1 MACVNTRDQ
10 RMTRLDAPDATQE
23 QFSGES
29 RPDGEHLG
37 RFTDEISPKT
47 QTELTDYI
55 AADLYV
61 HF

>member
-1 MACVNTRDQ
+1 MACVNAGDQ

-29 RPDGEHLG
+29 RSDGEHLG
-37 RFTDEISPKT
+37 RFTHEISPET
-47 QTELTDYI
+47 QTELTDHI
-55 AADLYV
+55 V

>member
-1 MACVNTRDQ
+1 
-10 RMTRLDAPDATQE
+10 MTRLDAPDATQE

-47 QTELTDYI
+47 QTEMTDYI